1 MPRAAFIYEDA
12 LSRHELRSD
21 HPMRPVRLRYT
32 YELLREYGAFDHPDA
47 VLLDPR
53 SATEDE
59 LAWLHTSEYIAA
71 VKALGSGE
79 GRVDGARFGFSG
91 QGERPP

>member
-53 SATEDE
+53 SATEEE
-59 LAWLHTSEYIAA
+59 LAWLHTPEYI
-71 VKALGSGE
+71 
-79 GRVDGARFGFSG
+79 
-91 QGERPP
+91 